1 MSGNVFLRF
10 QNPSE
15 NKLWSEK
22 CVTYLCSLCWYF
34 YLLILFVADLSYFC
48 SNTRSSTVFFPLLLE
63 TRPKQTF
70 AQSGSIS
77 NFVDVPVKMHLLT
90 GPSLDLLPSA
100 INHGVIHPPLA
111 PLVKWGHCPFH
122 HAASEECGMRQTRHT
137 HTDGNIP
144 PNPAEAAWMEWW
156 WRPDTPLLLFCHL

>member
-1 MSGNVFLRF
+1 MFLWDSKTWVRTNCY
-10 QNPSE
+10 QKSV
-15 NKLWSEK
+15 LLIY
-22 CVTYLCSLCWYF
+22 VHF

-48 SNTRSSTVFFPLLLE
+48 SNTRSSAVFCPLLLE
-63 TRPKQTF
+63 TRPKQMFT
-70 AQSGSIS
+70 QSGSIS

-90 GPSLDLLPSA
+90 GPSLGLLPSA

-144 PNPAEAAWMEWW
+144 PKPCRSSMDGVMVETWYTIVVILSLVTLIDDW
-156 WRPDTPLLLFCHL
+156 